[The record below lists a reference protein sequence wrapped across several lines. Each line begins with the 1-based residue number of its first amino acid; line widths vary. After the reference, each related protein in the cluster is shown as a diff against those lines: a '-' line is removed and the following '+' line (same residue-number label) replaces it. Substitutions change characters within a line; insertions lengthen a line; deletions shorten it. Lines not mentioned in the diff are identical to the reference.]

1 MENDQNSGT
10 HPEAE
15 ALWFYGLNHGMAEL
29 RKRYAPLEPMT
40 GAHCGFV
47 NENYRCLGPKAV
59 RAFYYLLLICTRES
73 RHVHQTGTLAAK
85 GAKQEGACAFIKSI
99 SGAGSAS
106 AYKRFL
112 EAPPDCTIG
121 QYVNLLRQVFYHGNF
136 ASGYGG
142 PAWGQVCDSLC
153 RFVSGEFTAEM
164 MLDNVWTLAHNNGP
178 VFNKGMLYT
187 VYTPTL
193 QRILDVQASGQV
205 PEMVLT
211 DQAVQQF
218 VAPGLQRMMLD
229 LKDTL
234 PGVIGKYVDWYAV
247 ELLGAKSAYP
257 GEKAQQAALHGV
269 PVGVT
274 EKQAAAQA
282 KLAAEAEKL
291 KQALAKAQAEK
302 LATQFVVMPGLWVP
316 KIKRKLAA

>member
-1 MENDQNSGT
+1 
-10 HPEAE
+10 
-15 ALWFYGLNHGMAEL
+15 
-29 RKRYAPLEPMT
+29 MT
-40 GAHCGFV
+40 GAHAAFV
-47 NENYRCLGPKAV
+47 DESYRRIGPKAV

-73 RHVHQTGTLAAK
+73 RHVHQTGSLAAK
-85 GAKQEGACAFIKSI
+85 GEKQAAAWGFVKSI

-121 QYVNLLRQVFYHGNF
+121 QYVDLLRQVFYQGGF
-136 ASGYGG
+136 SSGYGG

-187 VYTPTL
+187 TYTSTL

-205 PEMVLT
+205 PEMALT
-211 DQAVQQF
+211 DQAVQSF
-218 VAPGLQRMMLD
+218 VAPELRKMMML
-229 LKDTL
+229 LQDTL

-247 ELLGAKSAYP
+247 ELLGAKNVYP
-257 GEKAQQAALHGV
+257 GEKSMQASCYGV
-269 PVGVT
+269 PAGVT

-282 KLAAEAEKL
+282 KIAAEAEML

-302 LATQFVVMPGLWVP
+302 LATQFVVMPGLVVP